1 MKKLLAI
8 TVIILFFSM
17 IIFPSSGIQI
27 EQSTRTLLHRSD
39 TLYVGG
45 NGSGNYSKIQDAID
59 NSSDSDTV
67 FVCDDSSPYF
77 ENIIINKSIDLI
89 GENKNTTIVDGNGKG
104 YVVTLKEDEI
114 TLSGFTIQKSGPYGS
129 DYSGLRIFSNFNI
142 INNNIIINN
151 AYGIF
156 IIRASN
162 NNISNN
168 IISNNDRGVIIY
180 GKSDDNIITKNTI
193 INNVGAIEITNLGDL
208 PPYNNIISM
217 NNIKDNQLFGIS
229 ILDSSYTT
237 IYKNNIENSEEGIFL
252 FGRGFNSIKCN
263 NFINLEID
271 AFFSFSYFNR
281 WNRNY
286 WGRPMFS
293 PKVINGY
300 IVFFNPWKEDPFIV
314 FEWFNYDLRPAKKPY
329 DITITNN
336 IKGCGIE

>member
-1 MKKLLAI
+1 MLLVPINSAYSNI
-8 TVIILFFSM
+8 GVKISKNII
-17 IIFPSSGIQI
+17 IPTNRGN
-27 EQSTRTLLHRSD
+27 

-45 NGSGNYSKIQDAID
+45 NGSNNYTTIQSAINDAVD
-59 NSSDSDTV
+59 GDTV
-67 FVCDDSSPYF
+67 FVYNDSSPYY
-77 ENIIINKSIDLI
+77 EKVIVNKSIKLI
-89 GENKNTTIVDGNGKG
+89 GEDINTTVIDGNGKG

-129 DYSGLRIFSNFNI
+129 DYSGLRIFSNFNT
-142 INNNIIINN
+142 INDNMIINN

-180 GKSDDNIITKNTI
+180 EKSDDNIITKNTI
-193 INNVGAIEITNLGDL
+193 INNTGGIKITNPGDL

-229 ILDSSYTT
+229 IEDSSYTT

-286 WGRPMFS
+286 WGRTMFS

-336 IKGCGIE
+336 IEGCDIE